1 MSNTAQII
9 NFSTEVFILSG
20 KYASGIPIEALS
32 ELSGAELK
40 LYIALCSYA
49 NHKNQCYPKR
59 KDLAAII
66 YKNDWIQISPQKQE
80 NRLNIISKHLKSLVS
95 KNWLEIM
102 GDGRYGKPNDYIVKY
117 RYTPIKKPQGVEK
130 AEGNPIEKPQ
140 GVEKA
145 EGQPIEKQQ
154 GVEKVEVQPVE
165 KQQRYPIQKVEGHPV
180 EKQQGHPIKKVEG
193 QATIPLQLTNTDN
206 HKHIKESQ
214 NSLAK
219 SVIDYLNEKTGL
231 NFKYTSSDLKF
242 ILARFKENFS
252 VDDLKLIVDHKV
264 NEWLGNLAMSEY
276 LRPSTLFGT
285 KANGYLA
292 IATLPKKAVSV
303 TIKTHLTK
311 QQKVTENNKQAV
323 NNFVNGGSK
332 ND

>member
-1 MSNTAQII
+1 MQNRFIGRKHRFKQFQWTFTYIKQPLI
-9 NFSTEVFILSG
+9 NL
-20 KYASGIPIEALS
+20 
-32 ELSGAELK
+32 
-40 LYIALCSYA
+40 LCWSYPTR
-49 NHKNQCYPKR
+49 Q
-59 KDLAAII
+59 
-66 YKNDWIQISPQKQE
+66 
-80 NRLNIISKHLKSLVS
+80 V
-95 KNWLEIM
+95 
-102 GDGRYGKPNDYIVKY
+102 
-117 RYTPIKKPQGVEK
+117 
-130 AEGNPIEKPQ
+130 
-140 GVEKA
+140 
-145 EGQPIEKQQ
+145 EKQQ
-154 GVEKVEVQPVE
+154 G
-165 KQQRYPIQKVEGHPV
+165 YPIQKVEGHPV

-231 NFKYTSSDLKF
+231 NFKYTSADLKF